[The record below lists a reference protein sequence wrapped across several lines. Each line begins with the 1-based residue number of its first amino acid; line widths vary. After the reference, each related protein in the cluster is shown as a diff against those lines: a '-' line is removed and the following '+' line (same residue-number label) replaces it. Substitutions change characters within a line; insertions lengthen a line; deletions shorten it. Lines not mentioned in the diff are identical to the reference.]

1 MEAQQPPSMFKV
13 ALKYGVI
20 DGVLAVIVFLVVT
33 MTGMTQ
39 DWKVNVLNLILLVVL
54 MVLAHREF
62 KKPREGIM
70 TYGQGV
76 GIGTL
81 LSVVASVLA
90 SVLVFL
96 YVSFINTGYP
106 AAALQAQRAAMEKRG
121 MTGAQLDQALSITSA
136 MLTPTGIVVT
146 SLISGVIAGVIVA
159 LIVSIFT
166 RDNDPR
172 AVI

>member
-62 KKPREGIM
+62 KTSRECIM

-96 YVSFINTGYP
+96 FVSFINT
-106 AAALQAQRAAMEKRG
+106 
-121 MTGAQLDQALSITSA
+121 
-136 MLTPTGIVVT
+136 
-146 SLISGVIAGVIVA
+146 
-159 LIVSIFT
+159 
-166 RDNDPR
+166 
-172 AVI
+172 